1 MKKSLFA
8 FALVMAAAVMFA
20 AETKSANKRSA
31 AGKGGAK
38 HKIVTVEEWHAAH
51 EAGDFR
57 ELFYL
62 VDSGKNVQTARAEL
76 GDAGLFRRYTELLT
90 RYFSKYSPG
99 VVSTA
104 LLHME
109 KLLPAVDPVRAMVNL
124 TYINSRIKLVSEKE
138 PERWAG
144 ARKRMEKMLK
154 SIEK

>member
-1 MKKSLFA
+1 MKRLFA
-8 FALVMAAAVMFA
+8 FALVMAAAVVFA
-20 AETKSANKRSA
+20 AETKSENKKSA
-31 AGKGGAK
+31 TGKGGAK
-38 HKIVTVEEWHAAH
+38 FKIVTVEEWHAAH
-51 EAGDFR
+51 EAGDYR
-57 ELFYL
+57 ELWYL

-76 GDAGLFRRYTELLT
+76 GDAALFNRYTELLT
-90 RYFSKYSPG
+90 RYFAKYSPG

-144 ARKRMEKMLK
+144 ARKRMDKMLK
-154 SIEK
+154 TVNK